1 MEKKKRYCPSCG
13 SKTNDRVC
21 LICGRKTKII
31 SSRHEESELSI
42 LEDDVASEVELHA
55 EEELDKQI
63 EKQEVVQKKS
73 SRIKKLI
80 AIPFYIIFMILAILL
95 GVGIS
100 TQTPIDKEEVESY
113 HELTNSDMMFYEA
126 DELSMDM
133 ISVNTQDKYAIIQN
147 NTSWEL
153 YFSYDEGEHWA
164 QLLPYQ
170 YIDDIRSSK
179 VEDLQLE
186 FANQYLFAQED
197 VNYTLYYTNE
207 FEKNKTMIKYDV
219 YIDQALEED
228 EYLSIGYTI
237 MTYML
242 NRDEY
247 YDPVEL
253 SFKNKETK
261 EAYEKVMLYLD
272 TLWIR
277 MNDIMIQYE

>member
-186 FANQYLFAQED
+186 FANQYIFAQED

-247 YDPVEL
+247 YNPIEL

-261 EAYEKVMLYLD
+261 EPYEKVMLYLD

>member
-73 SRIKKLI
+73 SCIKKLI

-186 FANQYLFAQED
+186 FANQYIFAQED

-247 YDPVEL
+247 YNPIEL

-261 EAYEKVMLYLD
+261 EPYEKVMLYLD

>member
-73 SRIKKLI
+73 SCIKKLI

-247 YDPVEL
+247 YNPIEL

-261 EAYEKVMLYLD
+261 EPYEKVMLYLD

>member
-247 YDPVEL
+247 YNPIEL

-261 EAYEKVMLYLD
+261 EPYEKVMLYLD